1 VSSLL
6 SIDPSAQTER
16 ENYKFL
22 TGSIIPRPIAFV
34 TTQSSNGIVNA
45 APFSYF
51 NIVSANPPMISIS
64 VQRKSGEM
72 KDTARNIM
80 EKKEFVIHIV
90 DEDNVEQVNM
100 TAANLPADESEIE
113 VAKLM
118 LTESEK
124 ISVPGVK
131 EAKIRFECILEQAIS
146 LGEGEETSTDLLIG
160 KVVQYHIED
169 QLYDKGRIDPHGL
182 KAVSRLAGNDYAK
195 LGKTF
200 TIARPE

>member
-1 VSSLL
+1 
-6 SIDPSAQTER
+6 
-16 ENYKFL
+16 
-22 TGSIIPRPIAFV
+22 
-34 TTQSSNGIVNA
+34 
-45 APFSYF
+45 
-51 NIVSANPPMISIS
+51 M
-64 VQRKSGEM
+64 
-72 KDTARNIM
+72 
-80 EKKEFVIHIV
+80 IHIV